1 MRNLSRVA
9 ALVAVGALVAAAP
22 VLGLAAPA
30 QAHNYL
36 VSSTPEDGA
45 TLTELPAEFS
55 VTTNDQLLDLVGDGT
70 GFGLQIRDDAG
81 RYYGDGCI
89 TISDATLSADAAL
102 GEPGEYTFVWQVVSA
117 DGHPVSDEFDFT
129 WAPSGDFEASEGATA
144 PPVCGEAAGSGDGGS
159 GDGTPAAVPEQQE
172 ESFDASS
179 LLWIGGTVLAVL
191 VAVGVTL
198 LLIKPRKK

>member
-1 MRNLSRVA
+1 MSRLA
-9 ALVAVGALVAAAP
+9 ALAAVGALVAVLP

-45 TLTELPAEFS
+45 TLTELPEDFS

-70 GFGLQIRDDAG
+70 GFGLQIVDDAG
-81 RYYGDGCI
+81 RYYGDGCF
-89 TISDATLSADAAL
+89 TISDATLSVPAAL
-102 GEPGEYTFVWQVVSA
+102 GKPGDYTFIWQVVSA

-129 WAPSGDFEASEGATA
+129 WAPSGDFAASEGASA
-144 PPVCGEAAGSGDGGS
+144 PPVCGEEAGTGDGS
-159 GDGTPAAVPEQQE
+159 AAPVPEQQE

-191 VAVGVTL
+191 VAVGITL
-198 LLIKPRKK
+198 LLVKPRKK